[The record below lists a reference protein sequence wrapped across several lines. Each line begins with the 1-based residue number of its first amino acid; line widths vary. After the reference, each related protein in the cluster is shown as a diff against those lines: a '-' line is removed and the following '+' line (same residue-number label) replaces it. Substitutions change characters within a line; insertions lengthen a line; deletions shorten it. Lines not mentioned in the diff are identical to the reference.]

1 MGTSGK
7 GAVRV
12 EGVAVQRPWGRTGPG
27 VMKERRGGPC
37 GWSTVSH
44 WVRGRRRGREGTGAG
59 RAGPRGPR
67 GGLGL
72 LPRGGGGGAL
82 EGCGQRGAG
91 ADAGAHGRPLVAD
104 AGMTAVGG
112 REGLETSVGATAL
125 VQERNTKVSQAG
137 ATSAGLAVA
146 FVTIV
151 LAHLHVE
158 IHRTLYQRVFF
169 LFLPCM
175 IRSKSGFLKLPV

>member
-7 GAVRV
+7 GAVQV

-27 VMKERRGGPC
+27 VMRERRGGPC

-44 WVRGRRRGREGTGAG
+44 WVRGRRTGREGTGAG
-59 RAGPRGPR
+59 PAGPRGGAGRTWASTP
-67 GGLGL
+67 GW
-72 LPRGGGGGAL
+72 GGAL

-91 ADAGAHGRPLVAD
+91 ADSGAHGRPLVAA

-151 LAHLHVE
+151 LAHLRVE

-169 LFLPCM
+169 LFLPYM